1 MRIKALAQRIL
12 TQIRHDKRTLG
23 LILIAPLLILTVIY
37 YIFNSSDNTFTI
49 GVVDVPASVVER
61 IADNEDLDIT
71 VLEYTKEEARDAVN
85 DEKAIAVLDMSQATP
100 VIYLD
105 GTDAASAGKMVG
117 LLKSAVMLDS
127 ISSVRDAL
135 NNLKD
140 MIPPA
145 LLGNI
150 VLPELPDVESAM
162 DNWEVDYVYGSE
174 DSTFFD
180 SFGAPMVGII
190 VFFLTFLIAGINFLS
205 ERTSGTLE
213 KLLSTPIRRGEI
225 IAGYTLGFGVLAI
238 LQSTLVTLFVVYVLG
253 MQAVGSIWYVMLI
266 NLLTAI
272 TALTLGILLSTLA
285 NSEFQMVQ
293 FIPIV
298 ILPQIF
304 LCGLFDLSGGWEI
317 VGYFMPLYYTT
328 DALTEVMLQ
337 GHGIG
342 AIYLDLLVLTG
353 LSLIFVTVNT
363 LMLKRHRGV

>member
-1 MRIKALAQRIL
+1 MRIRALALRIL

-23 LILIAPLLILTVIY
+23 LILIAPLLILTIVY
-37 YIFNSSDNTFTI
+37 FIFNSSGTTFSI
-49 GVVDVPASVVER
+49 GVVNVPQSVVDR
-61 IADNEDLDIT
+61 ITSNEDLTIT
-71 VLEYTKEEARDAVN
+71 VTKYTSAEAKAAVN
-85 DEKAIAVLDMSQATP
+85 DEKAIAVLDMSGTTP

-105 GTDAASAGKMVG
+105 ATDAASAGKVTS

-127 ISSVRDAL
+127 ISTIRDAL
-135 NNLKD
+135 NILKER
-140 MIPPA
+140 IPQS

-150 VLPELPDVESAM
+150 VLPQIPDVESAT
-162 DNWEVDYVYGSE
+162 NSWKVDYVYGSA

-180 SFGAPMVGII
+180 NFGAPMVGII

-225 IAGYTLGFGVLAI
+225 IAGYTLGFGILAVV
-238 LQSTLVTLFVVYVLG
+238 QSLLVTLYVVYVLG
-253 MQAVGSIWYVMLI
+253 MQVVGSIWFVILI
-266 NLLTAI
+266 NLLTAV

-285 NSEFQMVQ
+285 NSEFQMIQ

-304 LCGLFDLSGGWEI
+304 LCGLFQLSGGWII
-317 VGYFMPLYYTT
+317 VSYFMPLYYTT
-328 DALTEVMLQ
+328 DALTEVMLR
-337 GHGIG
+337 GHGI
-342 AIYLDLLVLTG
+342 ATIYPDLLVLAG

>member
-1 MRIKALAQRIL
+1 MRIKALAHRIL
-12 TQIRHDKRTLG
+12 SQIRHDKRTLG

-49 GVVDVPASVVER
+49 GVVDVPQTVVER
-61 IADNEDLDIT
+61 IEANEDLEIT
-71 VLEYTKEEARDAVN
+71 VIEYSSSEARDAIN
-85 DEKAIAVLDMSQATP
+85 DEKAIAVLDMSKSTP

-105 GTDAASAGKMVG
+105 ATDAASAGKITG
-117 LLKSAVMLDS
+117 LLKSAEMLDS
-127 ISSVRDAL
+127 IGTVRDAL
-135 NNLKD
+135 NNLKNL
-140 MIPPA
+140 IPPA

-150 VLPELPDVESAM
+150 VLPELPDVEDATN
-162 DNWEVDYVYGSE
+162 NWEVDYVYGSE

-180 SFGAPMVGII
+180 NFGAPMVGII

-225 IAGYTLGFGVLAI
+225 IAGYTLGFGILAV
-238 LQSTLVTLFVVYVLG
+238 LQSTIVTLFVVYVLG
-253 MQAVGSIWYVMLI
+253 MQVVGSIWYVMLI

-317 VGYFMPLYYTT
+317 VSYFMPLYYTT
-328 DALTEVMLQ
+328 DALTEVMLR

-342 AIYLDLLVLTG
+342 SIYLDLLVLAG
-353 LSLIFVTVNT
+353 LSLVFVMVNT
-363 LMLKRHRGV
+363 MMLKRHRGV

>member
-1 MRIKALAQRIL
+1 MRIKALAFRIL
-12 TQIRHDKRTLG
+12 NQIRHDKRTLG

-37 YIFNSSDNTFTI
+37 FIFNTSGSTFTV
-49 GVVDVPASVVER
+49 GVVDVPQTVVDR
-61 IADNEDLDIT
+61 ITGNDNLTIT
-71 VLEYTKEEARDAVN
+71 VKEYTSAEARDAVN
-85 DEKAIAVLDMSQATP
+85 DEKAIAVLDMSGTTP

-105 GTDAASAGKMVG
+105 ATDAASAGKITG
-117 LLKSAVMLDS
+117 LLKSAVMLDG
-127 ISSVRDAL
+127 ISTVRDAL
-135 NNLKD
+135 NNLKN
-140 MIPPA
+140 MLPPA

-150 VLPELPDVESAM
+150 VLPELPDLESAT
-162 DNWEVDYVYGSE
+162 DNWEVDYVYGNA
-174 DSTFFD
+174 DSSFFD
-180 SFGAPMVGII
+180 NFGAPMVGII

-225 IAGYTLGFGVLAI
+225 IAGYTLGFGILAVV
-238 LQSTLVTLFVVYVLG
+238 QSLFVTLYVVYVLG
-253 MQAVGSIWYVMLI
+253 MQVVGSIWFVILI
-266 NLLTAI
+266 NLLTAV

-285 NSEFQMVQ
+285 NSEFQMIQ

-328 DALTEVMLQ
+328 DALTEVILR

-342 AIYLDLLVLTG
+342 SIYLDLLVLTG